1 MYLIYSDK
9 VDEFARI
16 KTILGASAKRVN
28 TRNSLIASLE
38 EEPATHVIVIAPSVK
53 GEIAYSLAAELR
65 IDRPL
70 VNVILV
76 RNKIDVQ
83 TLTAS
88 LESGIKDVIDSQD
101 ATALMN
107 AVQRCENVSERIQSI
122 ANHEET
128 ERIRGRVITV
138 YSAKGGCGKTTI
150 ATNLASVLTHAR
162 DGDRDGDRDRR
173 VCLLDLDLQF
183 GDVGTSL
190 RMNPTKTISQTLET
204 DGPIDAD
211 RILENLLAYQ
221 GRFDVLL
228 APISP
233 VDIERISSEFVS
245 RLISTLQNHYDFIVI
260 DTAPTL
266 SEVMVR
272 TLQES
277 DLAILITTLDMSAIK
292 NIKLTISALDALGL
306 SSARR
311 MLLLNHADLKVGI
324 DSDDVED
331 LIGETIRVRIP
342 SSTKVSLAANRGELI
357 VDAYPSSAVS
367 KAIQEL
373 AREVDRYLVDITEA
387 SVA

>member
-150 ATNLASVLTHAR
+150 ATNLASVLTH
-162 DGDRDGDRDRR
+162 DRDRR

>member
-150 ATNLASVLTHAR
+150 ATNLASVLTH
-162 DGDRDGDRDRR
+162 DRDGDRDRR

-331 LIGETIRVRIP
+331 LIGETIRVCIP

>member
-1 MYLIYSDK
+1 
-9 VDEFARI
+9 
-16 KTILGASAKRVN
+16 
-28 TRNSLIASLE
+28 
-38 EEPATHVIVIAPSVK
+38 
-53 GEIAYSLAAELR
+53 
-65 IDRPL
+65 L

-150 ATNLASVLTHAR
+150 ATNLASVLTH
-162 DGDRDGDRDRR
+162 DRDGDRDRR

-373 AREVDRYLVDITEA
+373 AREVDRFLVDITEA